1 MLRLLTVGQLQAN
14 CYIFVCD
21 ETGIGVVIDPGDE
34 SEKIVNLIQGEA
46 FKILY
51 IINTHV
57 HLDHTGAN
65 KEVKR
70 STGAKILVHQEDA
83 DMLEM
88 GRYDLSFAKQEM
100 FVSFTIDRRL
110 VDNEI
115 IKFGMQK
122 LKVIHTPG
130 HTPGGICLLGK
141 DVLFTGDTL
150 FNNSIG
156 RYDLPGGDREAL
168 KNSLKKKLLVLDD
181 NLTILP
187 GHGPFSSLGE
197 EKKNNLLLQEITEK

>member
-1 MLRLLTVGQLQAN
+1 MLRFLTLGQLQSN
-14 CYIFVCD
+14 CYVFACD
-21 ETGIGVVIDPGDE
+21 QTLEGVVVDPGDE
-34 SEKIVNLIQGEA
+34 AQKIINLIEEEK

-51 IINTHV
+51 IINTHA
-57 HLDHTGAN
+57 HIDHTGAN
-65 KEVKR
+65 REIKKA
-70 STGAKILVHQEDA
+70 TGAKILIHKEDA

-88 GRYDLSFAKQEM
+88 GRYDLSFVQQELAL
-100 FVSFTIDRRL
+100 SFSVDRKL
-110 VDNEI
+110 VDGEI

-130 HTPGGICLLGK
+130 HTPGGICLLGQ

-150 FNNSIG
+150 FKDSVG
-156 RYDLPGGDREAL
+156 RYDFPGGNKEDLR
-168 KNSLKKKLLVLDD
+168 KSLEKKILGLDD

-197 EKKNNLLLQEITEK
+197 EKKNNLVLKDLLEK